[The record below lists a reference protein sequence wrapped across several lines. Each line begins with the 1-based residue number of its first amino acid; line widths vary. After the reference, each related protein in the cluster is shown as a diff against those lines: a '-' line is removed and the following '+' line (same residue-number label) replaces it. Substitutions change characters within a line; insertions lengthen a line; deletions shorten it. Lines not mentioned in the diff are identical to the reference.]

1 MKNEKGI
8 TLVELLAALAIMGII
23 VVAIMSVFSTGVNSS
38 DRNASRQQLQQEAN
52 LIVEQIR
59 TTYLE
64 NEKSDLI
71 AEEFKVKIEGDELL
85 VTSLEDENEK
95 TLSNGYQYKLA
106 KSTGTLEV
114 FLDRTKTSHFYLEIC
129 SNDQCFEVQT
139 SFSKLN

>member
-23 VVAIMSVFSTGVNSS
+23 VVVIMSVLSTGASS
-38 DRNASRQQLQQEAN
+38 SERTANRQQLQQEAN

-59 TTYLE
+59 ASYLE

-71 AEEFKVKIEGDELL
+71 NDQFIVRVEGDELV
-85 VTSLEDENEK
+85 VTPLEDENKEI
-95 TLSNGYQYKLA
+95 LSNGYEYRLS
-106 KSTGTLEV
+106 KSSESLEIL
-114 FLDRTKTSHFYLEIC
+114 LDRTKPSPFYLEIC